1 MKKINVIILTIL
13 SLSFSGCSW
22 LIYDNFQKFDDEFKN
37 SRKYIARAVLY
48 PEERSPE
55 INSANIIIER
65 EVASDR
71 DVVKAYFV
79 ISRTTKSFK
88 IENSGY
94 IKAGNQTFE
103 INAAEAVSEYKLKS
117 ESSVS
122 SYTRTDSTGVST
134 GHSTVIDEQSWIDD
148 KFIFILTPEM
158 VSGIRNADEFIVR
171 FYFGPVP
178 ATFKFKGSRIKNV
191 HKVLNS

>member
-1 MKKINVIILTIL
+1 MKKINFIILTIISL
-13 SLSFSGCSW
+13 SLSGCSW
-22 LIYDNFQKFDDEFKN
+22 MIYDNFQKFDDEFKN
-37 SRKYIARAVLY
+37 SKKYIARVVLY
-48 PEERSPE
+48 PVERGPE

-65 EVASDR
+65 EVVSDR

-103 INAAEAVSEYKLKS
+103 INVAEAVSEYKSKN

-122 SYTRTDSTGVST
+122 TYTRTDSTGVST
-134 GHSTVIDEQSWIDD
+134 GQSTVIAEQSWIDD
-148 KFIFILTPEM
+148 KFIFIMTPEM

-178 ATFKFKGSRIKNV
+178 ATFKFKGSSIKNV
-191 HKVLNS
+191 HKALNS

>member
-1 MKKINVIILTIL
+1 MKKINFIILTIISL
-13 SLSFSGCSW
+13 SLSGCSW
-22 LIYDNFQKFDDEFKN
+22 LVYDNFQKFDDEFKN
-37 SRKYIARAVLY
+37 SKKYIARAVLY
-48 PEERSPE
+48 PEERGPE

-65 EVASDR
+65 EVISDR

-103 INAAEAVSEYKLKS
+103 INVAEAVSEYKSKS

-134 GHSTVIDEQSWIDD
+134 GQSTVIDEQSWIDD

-178 ATFKFKGSRIKNV
+178 ATFKFKGSSIKNV
-191 HKVLNS
+191 HKALNS